1 MTESRDRTASR
12 ATLAGEAEPV
22 ARVALGTPPEDL
34 LTVLD
39 WWRFTVSELTRAG
52 AAFGQGTVSAT
63 DDAAF
68 LVLGGLDLP
77 LGAIEPFANARL
89 TPGERAHLH
98 ALLAARTR
106 ERKPTAYVLGFT
118 ELAGQRFRVDPNVLI
133 PRSYLAELIL
143 GDAPPWLEDP
153 PERILDMC
161 TGSGCLAILAAQ
173 VFPDAHVMAV
183 DVSPE
188 ALDVARENVALHGLE
203 ERISL
208 RHGDGLSAVRGE
220 RFDLILCNPPYV
232 TAASMDALPPEF
244 RWEPALALAAGD
256 DGNAFLRHFLP
267 ALPAHLT
274 ARGVTLVDVGH
285 NRRLVEAAFPELPF
299 TWLATEGAEDGVF
312 LLRRGDL

>member
-1 MTESRDRTASR
+1 MTESRDLKASQM
-12 ATLAGEAEPV
+12 TLAGDAQSV
-22 ARVALGTPPEDL
+22 ARVDPGTPPVDL

-52 AAFGQGTVSAT
+52 AAFGQGTVSAS

-77 LGAIEPFANARL
+77 LGAIEPFAHARL
-89 TPGERAHLH
+89 TPAERAHLN
-98 ALLAARTR
+98 ALLVTRTR
-106 ERKPTAYVLGFT
+106 ERKPTAYMLGFT
-118 ELAGQRFRVDPNVLI
+118 ELLGQRFRVDPRVLI
-133 PRSYLAELIL
+133 PRSYLAELIV
-143 GDAPPWLEDP
+143 DDEPPWIDAP
-153 PERILDMC
+153 PERILDLC

-173 VFPDAHVMAV
+173 VFPDAHVIAA
-183 DVSPE
+183 DLSRE
-188 ALDVARENVALHGLE
+188 ALEVARANVALHGLE
-203 ERISL
+203 NRISL
-208 RHGDGLSAVRGE
+208 RQGDGLSAVRGE

-256 DGNAFLRHFLP
+256 DGNAFLRQFLP

-285 NRRLVEAAFPELPF
+285 NRTLVEMAFPDLPF

-312 LLRRGDL
+312 LLRRVDL

>member
-1 MTESRDRTASR
+1 M
-12 ATLAGEAEPV
+12 TLADDAQSL
-22 ARVALGTPPEDL
+22 ARIGAGTPPEDL

-39 WWRFTVSELTRAG
+39 WWRFAVSELTRAG

-77 LGAIEPFANARL
+77 LGDIEPFAHARL
-89 TPGERAHLH
+89 TPAERAHLH

-106 ERKPTAYVLGFT
+106 QRKPTAYVLGFT
-118 ELAGQRFRVDPNVLI
+118 ELVGQRFRVDPNVLI
-133 PRSYLAELIL
+133 PRSYLAELVVD
-143 GDAPPWLEDP
+143 DAPPWLEGP

-173 VFPDAHVMAV
+173 VFPDAHVIAV
-183 DVSPE
+183 DLSPE
-188 ALDVARENVALHGLE
+188 ALAVARENVQLHSLE
-203 ERISL
+203 NRISL
-208 RHGDGLSAVRGE
+208 RQGDGLSAVRGE

-232 TAASMDALPPEF
+232 TTASMDALPPEF
-244 RWEPALALAAGD
+244 RWEPALALAAGE

-285 NRRLVEAAFPELPF
+285 NRRLVEAAFPDLPF